1 MKFLQITPRIGGTV
15 LLLGLVVTIFSSV
28 SRASVHTKWV
38 ANANHA
44 CAVERAE
51 FAAVPHYSGTRASLL
66 EALPKL
72 TAIRVKLVATLKRVD
87 PARSDRQIVTGL
99 YHYFALDIA
108 ELHHVILELRTGSR
122 ASATTLLR
130 KANGY
135 ETSEA
140 VLLRALNTTC
150 GQP

>member
-1 MKFLQITPRIGGTV
+1 MNALQITQRIGGIV
-15 LLLGLVVTIFSSV
+15 LFLALVVAIFSSA

-51 FAAVPHYSGTRASLL
+51 FAAVPRYAGTRVSLL
-66 EALPKL
+66 QAFPKL
-72 TAIRVKLVATLKRVD
+72 TAIRVKLVANLKRVEA
-87 PARSDRQIVTGL
+87 ARSDRELVTGL
-99 YHYFALDIA
+99 YHYFALDIT
-108 ELHHVILELRTGSR
+108 ELHHVIHELRAGS
-122 ASATTLLR
+122 AVPIATLLR

-150 GQP
+150 GQV